1 MNVNV
6 NVNVA
11 SCPLP
16 VPRRPFF
23 RPVAIAGAV
32 LLAAAVA
39 TAMAAGCVDDF
50 KPEVGPPLASSCGDG
65 DSNPAA
71 AVSFASDIAPLL
83 ADMCSRCHTPGGAAP
98 VGLEIGGLDVSSYST
113 LRAGGVVSGT
123 RIVVDGQPCASALV
137 QKLRPEV
144 PFGARMPLN
153 GPPFLDADKIQ
164 LVHDWI
170 AEGAREN

>member
-1 MNVNV
+1 
-6 NVNVA
+6 VA
-11 SCPLP
+11 
-16 VPRRPFF
+16 
-23 RPVAIAGAV
+23 
-32 LLAAAVA
+32 A
-39 TAMAAGCVDDF
+39 TVAAGCVDDF

-71 AVSFASDIAPLL
+71 NVSFSSDIAPLL
-83 ADMCSRCHTPGGAAP
+83 AEKCSRCHTPGGAAP
-98 VGLEIGGLDVSSYST
+98 VGFEIGGLDVSSYAS

-123 RIVVDGQPCASALV
+123 RIVVDGQACASALV

-153 GPPFLDADKIQ
+153 GPPFLDAAQIQ